1 MTDSQPAA
9 AVHNASVLATLSARL
24 LDPASSLPLKY
35 RVLYSLRNLQGE
47 EARHILAAG
56 AEQAQAIPALR
67 GYGCVAMHQPL
78 LTCCAVL
85 YFGYCLEFLTLRIL

>member
-1 MTDSQPAA
+1 MAHSPTD

-47 EARHILAAG
+47 EARRILAAG
-56 AEQAQAIPALR
+56 ADSMSARSRFSAL
-67 GYGCVAMHQPL
+67 P
-78 LTCCAVL
+78 
-85 YFGYCLEFLTLRIL
+85 